1 MKNSFL
7 LTLSLS
13 VFVAVVS
20 CSNSVAYK
28 SELKPNS
35 EVNQQSDK
43 IEFSEVKR
51 FNRNVVIPET
61 SVITTF
67 KQTIELYRKL
77 ADKAFGRS
85 EPIPTLGDSEYFLVL
100 KPKLKKITYGDIE
113 VEKIENKNSS
123 LTVSYKEVES
133 TEYETEKLTNPIL
146 IIKIKGKVPD
156 NIKLK
161 SIN

>member
-77 ADKAFGRS
+77 ADKTFGRS

-113 VEKIENKNSS
+113 VENIENKNSS

-133 TEYETEKLTNPIL
+133 NEYGTEKLTNPIL

>member
-20 CSNSVAYK
+20 CSNSVARK

-51 FNRNVVIPET
+51 FNKNVVIPE
-61 SVITTF
+61 
-67 KQTIELYRKL
+67 
-77 ADKAFGRS
+77 
-85 EPIPTLGDSEYFLVL
+85 VL
-100 KPKLKKITYGDIE
+100 Q
-113 VEKIENKNSS
+113 
-123 LTVSYKEVES
+123 
-133 TEYETEKLTNPIL
+133 
-146 IIKIKGKVPD
+146 
-156 NIKLK
+156 
-161 SIN
+161 